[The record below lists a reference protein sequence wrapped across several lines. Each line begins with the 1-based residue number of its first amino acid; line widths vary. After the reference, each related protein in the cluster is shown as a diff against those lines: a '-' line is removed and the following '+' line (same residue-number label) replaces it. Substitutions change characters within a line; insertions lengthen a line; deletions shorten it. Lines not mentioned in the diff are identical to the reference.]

1 MKVGIVALQGAFR
14 EHREVLE
21 ALGATTWEVRTPEHL
36 AGADAVVLPGG
47 ESTTMGRLL
56 DTSGLG
62 PALGEAIDDG
72 TPLLATCAG
81 LILVS
86 EGGPLACL
94 DCSVVRNAYG
104 PQVASFEAPLTVS
117 GLPGGTFPGVFIRA
131 PVVERVGAGVE
142 VLATHGDHPVY
153 IRSGSVRATTF
164 HPELAD
170 DPRLHEQFLSE
181 VTA

>member
-1 MKVGIVALQGAFR
+1 MKVGVVALQGAFR
-14 EHREVLE
+14 EHREVLD
-21 ALGATTWEVRTPEHL
+21 ALGATALEVRAPENL
-36 AGADAVVLPGG
+36 GGVDAVVLPGG
-47 ESTTMGRLL
+47 ESTTIRRLL
-56 DTSGLG
+56 VTSGLE
-62 PALGEAIDDG
+62 PVLRETIQAG

-86 EGGPLACL
+86 KGGPLASV
-94 DCSVVRNAYG
+94 DCSVARNAYG
-104 PQVASFEAPLTVS
+104 PQVASFEAPLTVN
-117 GLPGGTFPGVFIRA
+117 GLPGGTFQGVFIRA